1 MSDVRFPVDWM
12 TYNKCI
18 KPLQIADFL
27 LILFSLFYCLPVIK
41 WAGGFFQFSKAGQ
54 EFKMSQAVTSWG
66 FHSVTRVIFPCANS
80 VVMSVTTTPTCLSF
94 LVSSVTWSASPLHSP
109 APIQPTDTAVGVHP
123 APHRW
128 SVRLSLSS
136 VPWLSN
142 ILCQCLLFNI
152 ITCSFRICYISCF
165 VCQ

>member
-1 MSDVRFPVDWM
+1 MWGSLLIGWHIYTFVIY

-18 KPLQIADFL
+18 KPLQIPDFL
-27 LILFSLFYCLPVIK
+27 LIPFSLFYCLPVIK

-94 LVSSVTWSASPLHSP
+94 LVSSVTWSASPPLTCSYSSNRYRGRCSSSFP
-109 APIQPTDTAVGVHP
+109 PLISQTVFELCALAFQY
-123 APHRW
+123 
-128 SVRLSLSS
+128 SVS
-136 VPWLSN
+136 VPA
-142 ILCQCLLFNI
+142 F
-152 ITCSFRICYISCF
+152 
-165 VCQ
+165 